1 MGRWSEEIG
10 RLKMRKESLLSVVML
25 VYWLL
30 MLLGE
35 RIRRLCNVRD
45 WVSGGGWLS
54 EVKLGRWWVRG
65 SGWRIDIRRLTDA

>member
-1 MGRWSEEIG
+1 M
-10 RLKMRKESLLSVVML
+10 LLPVVML

-45 WVSGGGWLS
+45 WVSGGGGLS
-54 EVKLGRWWVRG
+54 DVKLGRYWVREF
-65 SGWRIDIRRLTDA
+65 GWRIDIRRLTDV